1 MEIGK
6 YITLKLEEFEKS
18 HNYMG
23 YLTQITDRD
32 LQRQWKQELQEKD
45 VNWRQINCTQDV
57 LDLINRFDGTVSFV
71 ENHVKVGLIEDG
83 FNMSLALYRALQGIR
98 KMAQFADPKPWHQTT
113 KFAVSTEEVDDIF
126 NRLEEI
132 TKRMGSQN
140 MRRAMQD

>member
-6 YITLKLEEFEKS
+6 YITLKLQEFEKS

-23 YLTQITDRD
+23 YLTQINDRD

-57 LDLINRFDGTVSFV
+57 LDLIDRFDGTVSFV
-71 ENHVKVGLIEDG
+71 ENHVKIGLVEDG

-98 KMAQFADPKPWHQTT
+98 KMAQFADPKPWQQT
-113 KFAVSTEEVDDIF
+113 KMFAVSTEEVDAIF

-132 TKRMGSQN
+132 SKRMSSQN